1 MNTIQRVQ
9 ELAALRG
16 LSIYELSQLSDVS
29 YSTIRTAEKRNGE
42 LTVDVI
48 ERISTALG
56 ISVAEFFSVFK

>member
-9 ELAALRG
+9 ELAAERG
-16 LSIYELSQLSDVS
+16 MSIYKLSQLSAVS
-29 YSTIRTAEKRNGE
+29 YSTIRTAQKRNGE

-48 ERISTALG
+48 ERISAALG

>member
-16 LSIYELSQLSDVS
+16 LSIYKLSQLSDVS

-48 ERISTALG
+48 ERISAALG

>member
-16 LSIYELSQLSDVS
+16 LSIYKLSQLSDVS
-29 YSTIRTAEKRNGE
+29 YSTSRTAEKRNGE

>member
-16 LSIYELSQLSDVS
+16 LSIYKLSQLSDVS

-48 ERISTALG
+48 ERISAALG
-56 ISVAEFFSVFK
+56 ITVAEFFSVFK